1 MHTKTAS
8 SSINSINMSNIEDMD
23 CAKENLD
30 RLHAR
35 IDAIL
40 TLCEGYFLSVS
51 SNSLDSKRSI
61 HHSEDAIS
69 RILSIAAGEKDEEL
83 YAESDELNVPII

>member
-1 MHTKTAS
+1 
-8 SSINSINMSNIEDMD
+8 MSNIEDMD

-51 SNSLDSKRSI
+51 SNSPDSKRSI
-61 HHSEDAIS
+61 RHSEDVLS
-69 RILSIAAGEKDEEL
+69 RILSIAAGERRMRNCMRRRVSVKMVCAFPYKRL
-83 YAESDELNVPII
+83 YV

>member
-1 MHTKTAS
+1 MKTAS
-8 SSINSINMSNIEDMD
+8 SRIDSINMSNIEDMD

-61 HHSEDAIS
+61 HHSEDVLS
-69 RILSIAAGEKDEEL
+69 RILSIAAGENDEEL
-83 YAESDELNVPII
+83 YAESEELNGPII